1 MLVEVIGIKKGGVG
15 GGGGDVYVSR
25 CKKEESAN

>member
-1 MLVEVIGIKKGGVG
+1 MLVEVIGIKKGGG
-15 GGGGDVYVSR
+15 ECGGGDVYISR